1 MRSRRP
7 KSITSPT
14 IRNGSTSFHAR
25 TTAWRLRCG
34 ARITLRATLSRC
46 SFALIVFG
54 CAVWSQFHRRSSVTA
69 QRTHSTGPVP
79 SSAPQR
85 EHASRVIAQS
95 TQVHGYTPT
104 SAEITSSAS
113 SLSASCEDVRSSSQ
127 SASQNWSS
135 SSAQNPQSG

>member
-7 KSITSPT
+7 NSITSPAM
-14 IRNGSTSFHAR
+14 RNGSTSFQAC
-25 TTAWRLRCG
+25 TTAGRLRCG
-34 ARITLRATLSRC
+34 ARMTDRATRSRC

-54 CAVWSQFHRRSSVTA
+54 WAAWSQFQRRSSVTA

-85 EHASRVIAQS
+85 EHASSVIAQS

-104 SAEITSSAS
+104 SAEVTSSAS
-113 SLSASCEDVRSSSQ
+113 SRSASCEDVRSASQ